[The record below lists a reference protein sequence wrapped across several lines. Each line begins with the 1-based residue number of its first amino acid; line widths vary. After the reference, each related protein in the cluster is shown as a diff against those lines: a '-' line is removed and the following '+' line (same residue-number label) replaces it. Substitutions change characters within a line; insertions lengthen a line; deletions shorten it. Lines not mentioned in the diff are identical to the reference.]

1 MIECISALDKIK
13 QLPDN
18 SQDIIFAD
26 PPYDLGSTVFIDTD
40 GKPKYKVAS
49 DFMNK
54 WDMPNHSFWEEF
66 FKEAN
71 RVLKYGG
78 RCLLF
83 GIDRQLMLFQY
94 YATMGGLETKQ
105 SLYWAFGSSFPKA
118 TDASKMIDKRLGAER
133 EVVETLKTNSG
144 GMAHVN
150 KTNADLGFRPSAY
163 NGHSEDDDAK
173 NIIQITKS
181 TSGLGQKYG
190 STRDTN
196 ILYHL

>member
-26 PPYDLGSTVFIDTD
+26 PPYALGSTVFIDTD

-54 WDMPNHSFWEEF
+54 WDMPDHSFWEEF
-66 FKEAN
+66 FKEVN

-94 YATMGGLETKQ
+94 K
-105 SLYWAFGSSFPKA
+105 
-118 TDASKMIDKRLGAER
+118 
-133 EVVETLKTNSG
+133 
-144 GMAHVN
+144 
-150 KTNADLGFRPSAY
+150 
-163 NGHSEDDDAK
+163 
-173 NIIQITKS
+173 
-181 TSGLGQKYG
+181 
-190 STRDTN
+190 
-196 ILYHL
+196 